1 MGTAPPSSEAAGTAR
16 PAGRL
21 LAPAAVGVG
30 LAALTA
36 GVAAVLD
43 ERLAF
48 VALAVLLGMIA
59 GAYLGFAAA
68 DGRVRA
74 LGVESAGITITL
86 GLAVAAVVLDA
97 PVLLAAGYAF
107 HGLWDLAH
115 HPRALDTAVPGW
127 YPPFCLVYDVAV
139 GVFVLAWF

>member
-1 MGTAPPSSEAAGTAR
+1 MHAQSSHAPRTALPAAGW
-16 PAGRL
+16 L
-21 LAPAAVGVG
+21 MPAAVGLG
-30 LAALTA
+30 LAVPTA
-36 GVAAVLD
+36 GVAVLLD

-68 DGRVRA
+68 DGRLRTFA
-74 LGVESAGITITL
+74 VESVGITVTVS
-86 GLAVAAVVLDA
+86 LAVAAVVLDA

-139 GVFVLAWF
+139 GAFVLVWF